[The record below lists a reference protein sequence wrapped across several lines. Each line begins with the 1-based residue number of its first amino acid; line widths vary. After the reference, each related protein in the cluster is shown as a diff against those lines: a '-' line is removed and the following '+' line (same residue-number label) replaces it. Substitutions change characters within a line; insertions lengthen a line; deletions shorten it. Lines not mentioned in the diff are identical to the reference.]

1 MIIFCKSINN
11 INENNSFLNMKNN
24 YKLFKFK
31 I

>member
-24 YKLFKFK
+24 YKTFKFK